1 MLREWTPAGYVTRD
15 YRNFAAA
22 PVKVVEAASKA
33 KPVAK
38 AKPAAKPKV
47 AAAEKPVAAVKAP
60 AAEVKKVETKA
71 VTEPVK
77 MAAAAKA
84 ATKAVSINKATEDE
98 LAAIKGLPREVAR
111 AIVAGRP
118 YASIEDVCKAK
129 GMGLKKLAKLRD
141 LLAL

>member
-15 YRNFAAA
+15 YRNFAATPA
-22 PVKVVEAASKA
+22 KAEEKAKPAAKA

-38 AKPAAKPKV
+38 PKAAVAAKPAAV
-47 AAAEKPVAAVKAP
+47 AKAPVA
-60 AAEVKKVETKA
+60 EEKK
-71 VTEPVK
+71 P
-77 MAAAAKA
+77 AAKA
-84 ATKAVSINKATEDE
+84 ADVPAKKVIAAKAAAKAVSINKASEDE
-98 LAAIKGLPREVAR
+98 LAALKGLPREVAR

-141 LLAL
+141 QLAL